1 MTDPKNSLLGL
12 PNELLL
18 RMTHHLPTIKDVL
31 NLRLV
36 CHELSG
42 IAFDAQAKRMRTI
55 YIDLSKSSLQRFSNI
70 RNSPSHAASIREVI
84 YIGALHKLSSEDLKS
99 DFGFSRVVDR
109 YSCDSPLVSTAL
121 NLYAD
126 VAEEQRELLAN
137 GEIDHTLSACLP
149 LLPRF
154 GELTISGRPA
164 VERWHPPRQVPQE
177 AYDRHQS
184 WRHYGTE
191 PIAERPSNQ
200 TPEQSTLDELV
211 WNMHY
216 NTRVTCYDSPIR
228 ILKYL
233 GSLNKTACVED
244 IEIRSDLYQS
254 QGSALGNDDTL
265 ATLTSTQPFQQAM
278 QHITGLELS
287 LAGQTDSD
295 HAPFPLAR
303 TALWAKFFSTMCNV
317 KKLEIWEVRTD
328 PKPIMKAIMQ
338 LVTFPKLK
346 TLKVCMFITWWGGPP
361 SRRSERPH
369 HFSTQ
374 ALAAFICKHG
384 RTLEHLNLFLGSG
397 VDNDTLQPSGDALQ
411 ALLTSVRAS
420 ATRLVSA
427 TVVENL
433 LPTHPGEGRQRIAGG
448 QHYDASVL
456 EDQRADERKSE
467 LGLLARTCGV
477 GVSERT
483 LTANTGSL
491 FFEYD
496 FGPYILRKDGGT

>member
-346 TLKVCMFITWWGGPP
+346 TLK
-361 SRRSERPH
+361 
-369 HFSTQ
+369 
-374 ALAAFICKHG
+374 
-384 RTLEHLNLFLGSG
+384 
-397 VDNDTLQPSGDALQ
+397 PSGDALQ